1 MRTYGKLREEIG
13 KKFSTLEEFSKAA
26 GIIRGVLSNKL
37 NSKTPWKSTDI
48 EKVCKAL
55 DISIEEVGEY
65 FFY

>member
-1 MRTYGKLREEIG
+1 MKIYGKLREEIKRKYG
-13 KKFSTLEEFSKAA
+13 TMEEFAQAS
-26 GIIRGVLSNKL
+26 GIKRASLSSKL

-55 DISIEEVGEY
+55 NIPMEQVSEY